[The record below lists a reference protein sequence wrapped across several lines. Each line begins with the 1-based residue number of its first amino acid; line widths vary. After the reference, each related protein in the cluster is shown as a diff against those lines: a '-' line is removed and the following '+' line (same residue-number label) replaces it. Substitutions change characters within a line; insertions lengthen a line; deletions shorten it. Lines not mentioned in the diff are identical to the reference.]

1 MEQKITPNDLR
12 LGNCLYYTKES
23 KFPMQVEGIGKDW
36 IYLNFE
42 GNESDVFENTDK
54 EIYPIPISVELLS
67 NLSKNLISDGYIIY
81 IGSENIEFSV
91 ERKDEIINL
100 VPCVNYDEYDIGKPI
115 RYVHQLQNLYKELT
129 GNELEIRREWL

>member
-42 GNESDVFENTDK
+42 GNDGDVFENNGD

-67 NLSKNLISDGYIIY
+67 NLCENLISDGYIIY

>member
-1 MEQKITPNDLR
+1 MGQKITPNDLR

-42 GNESDVFENTDK
+42 GNDGDVFENNGD